1 MNFRLE
7 RTVKEKKMVII
18 RRNPDGTIANPD
30 MVKQQTQAQ
39 NEQLQQQP
47 VSHPALAS
55 KRGMQALQDVG
66 RAIPPLYSEIAM
78 KVNNAKDKPRKLK
91 VLQDHDSVALRQ
103 VLKGAFDPNI
113 EWLLPKGDVPYT
125 PNDAP
130 LGTDHTILSQ
140 EAKRLY
146 LFTKGGDN
154 TISQNKRETT
164 FVQMLE
170 GLSAEEAEFLVAVV
184 NKKVNNKYKGF
195 TANLVK
201 EAFNWNDNFMK
212 N

>member
-1 MNFRLE
+1 
-7 RTVKEKKMVII
+7 MVII
-18 RRNPDGTIANPD
+18 RRNPDGSIANPD
-30 MVKQQTQAQ
+30 MVKQQTQQQ

-66 RAIPPLYSEIAM
+66 RAIPPLMSEIAT
-78 KVNNAKDKPRKLK
+78 KINNAKDKPRKLK
-91 VLQDHDSVALRQ
+91 VLKDHDSVPLRQ
-103 VLKGAFDPNI
+103 VLKGAFHPDI
-113 EWLLPKGDVPYT
+113 KWLLPKGDVPYT

-146 LFTKGGDN
+146 LFIEGGDN
-154 TISQNKRETT
+154 AISQNKRETT

-170 GLSAEEAEFLVAVV
+170 GLSAEEAEFLIAVV

>member
-1 MNFRLE
+1 
-7 RTVKEKKMVII
+7 MVII
-18 RRNPDGTIANPD
+18 RRNPDGTVANPD
-30 MVKQQTQAQ
+30 QVKQQTQ
-39 NEQLQQQP
+39 EQQTEQVQQP
-47 VSHPALAS
+47 VRTSHPALAS
-55 KRGMQALQDVG
+55 KRGMQALSDSG
-66 RAIPPLYSEIAM
+66 RGIPLLYNEIAM

-91 VLQDHDSVALRQ
+91 VLQDNDSVALRQ

-130 LGTDHTILSQ
+130 LGTEHTVLSQ

-154 TISQNKRETT
+154 TLSQNKREMT

>member
-1 MNFRLE
+1 M
-7 RTVKEKKMVII
+7 II
-18 RRNPDGTIANPD
+18 RRNPDGSIIEEQAT
-30 MVKQQTQAQ
+30 QQ
-39 NEQLQQQP
+39 
-47 VSHPALAS
+47 SHPALTTR
-55 KRGMQALQDVG
+55 RGMAAMAESG
-66 RAIPPLYSEIAM
+66 RAVPALFSEIAT
-78 KVNNAKDKPRKLK
+78 KINNAKDKPRKLK
-91 VLQDHDSVALRQ
+91 VLQDHDSVSLRM

-130 LGTDHTILSQ
+130 LGTEHTVLSQ

-154 TISQNKRETT
+154 TLSQNKREMT

-201 EAFNWNDNFMK
+201 EAFNWNDSFMK
-212 N
+212 NA

>member
-1 MNFRLE
+1 
-7 RTVKEKKMVII
+7 MVII
-18 RRNPDGTIANPD
+18 RRNPDGSIANPD
-30 MVKQQTQAQ
+30 MVKQQTEQAQ
-39 NEQLQQQP
+39 QP
-47 VSHPALAS
+47 ARTSHPALAS
-55 KRGMQALQDVG
+55 KRGMQALQDAG
-66 RAIPPLYSEIAM
+66 RAVPPLMSEIAT

-91 VLQDHDSVALRQ
+91 VLQDHDSIPLRQ

-130 LGTDHTILSQ
+130 IGTDHTLLSQ

-154 TISQNKRETT
+154 TLSQNKREMT

-170 GLSAEEAEFLVAVV
+170 GLSAEEAEFLVTVV

-212 N
+212 NA

>member
-1 MNFRLE
+1 
-7 RTVKEKKMVII
+7 MVII
-18 RRNPDGTIANPD
+18 RRNPDGSIANPD
-30 MVKQQTQAQ
+30 MVKQQMDQQ
-39 NEQLQQQP
+39 NEQVAPQRT
-47 VSHPALAS
+47 SHPALAS
-55 KRGMQALQDVG
+55 KRGMQALQDAG
-66 RAIPPLYSEIAM
+66 RAVPPLMSEIAT

-91 VLQDHDSVALRQ
+91 VLQDHDSVPLRQ

-130 LGTDHTILSQ
+130 IGTDHTLLSQ

-154 TISQNKRETT
+154 TLSQNKREMT

>member
-1 MNFRLE
+1 
-7 RTVKEKKMVII
+7 MVII
-18 RRNPDGTIANPD
+18 RRNPDGSIANPD

-66 RAIPPLYSEIAM
+66 RAIPPLMSEIAT
-78 KVNNAKDKPRKLK
+78 KINNAKDKPRKLK
-91 VLQDHDSVALRQ
+91 VLRDHDSVPLRQ
-103 VLKGAFDPNI
+103 VLKGAFHPDI
-113 EWLLPKGDVPYT
+113 KWLLPKGDVPYT

-146 LFTKGGDN
+146 LFIEGGDN
-154 TISQNKRETT
+154 AISQNKRETT

-170 GLSAEEAEFLVAVV
+170 GLSAEEAEFLIAVV

>member
-1 MNFRLE
+1 
-7 RTVKEKKMVII
+7 MVII
-18 RRNPDGTIANPD
+18 RRNPDGSIASTEGMP
-30 MVKQQTQAQ
+30 QQ
-39 NEQLQQQP
+39 
-47 VSHPALAS
+47 SHPALQTKA
-55 KRGMQALQDVG
+55 GMQALQDAG
-66 RAIPPLYSEIAM
+66 RSVPPLMSEIAT

-91 VLQDHDSVALRQ
+91 VLQDNDSVPLRQ

-130 LGTDHTILSQ
+130 IGTEHTMLLQ

-154 TISQNKRETT
+154 TLTRNKRETL
-164 FVQMLE
+164 FIQMLE
-170 GLSAEEAEFLVAVV
+170 GLSAQEAEFLITVV

-201 EAFNWNDNFMK
+201 EAFNWDDNFMRK
-212 N
+212 D